1 MVRLTPTLN
10 DTTAMP
16 AKRDYKGHGHCFVFG
31 SNFIFTVIM
40 VILETVML
48 IADLVVASLLL
59 FIPLHYPMRR

>member
-31 SNFIFTVIM
+31 SNFIFTVI
-40 VILETVML
+40 IGDFGDCY
-48 IADLVVASLLL
+48 A
-59 FIPLHYPMRR
+59 YC